1 MNPNEIFADMLVGE
15 EAITATAGAPGATLP
30 DGAQVWWQLA
40 LTPYRLLVA
49 RLVQRPKGWVV
60 EARHAATRQAVK
72 IAQFPRTNT
81 SQARLEVGGFSESVV
96 LLDVDR
102 VDVHPFITGF
112 LTAWGQPVIGVAA
125 LPTFT
130 PKVEAEG
137 SDVDTKKLLILAA
150 VCFALLVMCCGC
162 GGFLV
167 VARDY
172 LVPMI
177 AGVATA

>member
-72 IAQFPRTNT
+72 IAQFPAPTPPRRAWRWAASPRAWCSWTW
-81 SQARLEVGGFSESVV
+81 
-96 LLDVDR
+96 
-102 VDVHPFITGF
+102 
-112 LTAWGQPVIGVAA
+112 TAW
-125 LPTFT
+125 TFT
-130 PKVEAEG
+130 PSSPALDRLGPARHRRGGLAHLHPKVEAEG

-167 VARDY
+167 VARDF
-172 LVPMI
+172 LWPM
-177 AGVATA
+177 VAEAMGG